1 MHIRENR
8 RWYAMENGNL
18 WNSMEAL
25 RREIERTF
33 SQGGFRPRPF
43 QTAFLPGQ
51 AARRY
56 PLINLHEN
64 QDTLYV
70 EALAPGV
77 EPASLELSVVGH
89 TLTISGEKRRLPED
103 IKPEAF
109 HRSEREAG
117 RFRRSIELPVE
128 VDANHVK
135 ADYRNGLLL
144 VTLPK
149 SERAKPKQI
158 SVQVA

>member
-1 MHIRENR
+1 
-8 RWYAMENGNL
+8 MENGNR
-18 WNSMEAL
+18 WNNMEAL
-25 RREIERTF
+25 RREIDRAFE
-33 SQGGFRPRPF
+33 QVGFRPAPFF
-43 QTAFLPGQ
+43 QTAFLPGR

-70 EALAPGV
+70 EALAPGID
-77 EPASLELSVVGH
+77 PASLELSVMDH
-89 TLTISGEKRRLPED
+89 TLTISGEKRRHPED

-117 RFRRSIELPVE
+117 RFRRSIELPIE
-128 VDANHVK
+128 VDANNVK

-158 SVQVA
+158 AVQVA

>member
-1 MHIRENR
+1 
-8 RWYAMENGNL
+8 MENGNL
-18 WNSMEAL
+18 WNNMATL
-25 RREIERTF
+25 RREIDRAF
-33 SQGGFRPRPF
+33 AQFDFRPEPF
-43 QTAFLPGQ
+43 FHTAFLPGR

-56 PLINLHEN
+56 PLINLHEDR
-64 QDTLYV
+64 DTVYV

-77 EPASLELSVVGH
+77 DPASLELSVVDH
-89 TLTISGEKRRLPED
+89 TLTISGEKQRHPES

-117 RFRRSIELPVE
+117 RFMRAIALPRD
-128 VDANHVK
+128 VDAANVK

-149 SERAKPKQI
+149 TEQAKPKQI
-158 SVQVA
+158 TVQVA

>member
-1 MHIRENR
+1 
-8 RWYAMENGNL
+8 MENGNR
-18 WNSMEAL
+18 WNNMNAL
-25 RREIERTF
+25 RSEIDRAFE
-33 SQGGFRPRPF
+33 QWGFRPEPF
-43 QTAFLPGQ
+43 FPTAFLPGR

-56 PLINLHEN
+56 PLINLHEDR
-64 QDTLYV
+64 DTLHV

-77 EPASLELSVVGH
+77 EPGSLELSVVGH
-89 TLTISGEKRRLPED
+89 TLTISGEKRRHPED

-117 RFRRSIELPVE
+117 RFKRSIELPLE
-128 VDANHVK
+128 VDAAKIK

-149 SERAKPKQI
+149 ADRAKPKQI
-158 SVQVA
+158 TVQVA

>member
-1 MHIRENR
+1 
-8 RWYAMENGNL
+8 MENGNL
-18 WNSMEAL
+18 WNNMEAL
-25 RREIERTF
+25 RREIDRAF
-33 SQGGFRPRPF
+33 AQFDFRPASSF
-43 QTAFLPGQ
+43 QTAFLPGR

-56 PLINLHEN
+56 PLINLHED
-64 QDTLYV
+64 QDTVYV

-77 EPASLELSVVGH
+77 DPASLELSVVNH
-89 TLTISGEKRRLPED
+89 TLTISGEKQRHPEA

-117 RFRRSIELPVE
+117 RFMRSIELPRE
-128 VDANHVK
+128 VDAAKVK

-149 SERAKPKQI
+149 AERAKPKQI
-158 SVQVA
+158 TVQVA

>member
-1 MHIRENR
+1 
-8 RWYAMENGNL
+8 MENGNL
-18 WNSMEAL
+18 WNNMEAL
-25 RREIERTF
+25 RREIDRAFTQF
-33 SQGGFRPRPF
+33 DFRPAPSF
-43 QTAFLPGQ
+43 HTAFLPGR

-56 PLINLHEN
+56 PLINLHED
-64 QDTLYV
+64 QDTVYV

-77 EPASLELSVVGH
+77 DPASLELSVVNH
-89 TLTISGEKRRLPED
+89 TLTISGEKQRHPEA

-117 RFRRSIELPVE
+117 RFMRSIELPRE
-128 VDANHVK
+128 VDTASVK
-135 ADYRNGLLL
+135 ADYHNGLLL

-158 SVQVA
+158 TVQVA

>member
-1 MHIRENR
+1 
-8 RWYAMENGNL
+8 MENGNL
-18 WNSMEAL
+18 WNNMEAL
-25 RREIERTF
+25 RREIDRAF
-33 SQGGFRPRPF
+33 AQFDFRPAPSF
-43 QTAFLPGQ
+43 HTAFLPGR

-56 PLINLHEN
+56 PLINLHED
-64 QDTLYV
+64 QDTVYV

-77 EPASLELSVVGH
+77 DPASLELSVVNH
-89 TLTISGEKRRLPED
+89 TLTISGEKQRHPEA

-117 RFRRSIELPVE
+117 RFTRTIELPRDM
-128 VDANHVK
+128 DAASVK

-149 SERAKPKQI
+149 AERAKPKQI
-158 SVQVA
+158 TVQVA

>member
-1 MHIRENR
+1 
-8 RWYAMENGNL
+8 MENGNL
-18 WNSMEAL
+18 WNNMEAL
-25 RREIERTF
+25 RREIDRAF
-33 SQGGFRPRPF
+33 AQFDFRPAPSF
-43 QTAFLPGQ
+43 HTAFLPGR

-56 PLINLHEN
+56 PLINLHE
-64 QDTLYV
+64 DRDMVYV

-77 EPASLELSVVGH
+77 DPASLELSVVDH
-89 TLTISGEKRRLPED
+89 TLTISGEKQRHPEA

-117 RFRRSIELPVE
+117 RFTRAIELPRE
-128 VDANHVK
+128 VDAANVK

-149 SERAKPKQI
+149 AERAKPKQI
-158 SVQVA
+158 TVQVA

>member
-1 MHIRENR
+1 
-8 RWYAMENGNL
+8 MENGNL
-18 WNSMEAL
+18 WNNMEAL
-25 RREIERTF
+25 RREIDRAF
-33 SQGGFRPRPF
+33 AQFDFRPTPF
-43 QTAFLPGQ
+43 SHTAFLPGR

-56 PLINLHEN
+56 PLINLYEDR
-64 QDTLYV
+64 DTVYV

-77 EPASLELSVVGH
+77 DPASFELSVVDH
-89 TLTISGEKRRLPED
+89 TLTISGEKQRHPEA

-117 RFRRSIELPVE
+117 RFTRAVELSRD
-128 VDANHVK
+128 VDTTNVK

-149 SERAKPKQI
+149 AERAKPKQI
-158 SVQVA
+158 AVQVA

>member
-1 MHIRENR
+1 
-8 RWYAMENGNL
+8 MENGNL
-18 WNSMEAL
+18 WNNMEAL
-25 RREIERTF
+25 RREIDRAF
-33 SQGGFRPRPF
+33 AQFDFRPAPSF
-43 QTAFLPGQ
+43 HTAFLPGR

-56 PLINLHEN
+56 PLINLHED
-64 QDTLYV
+64 QDTVYV

-77 EPASLELSVVGH
+77 DPASLELSVVNH
-89 TLTISGEKRRLPED
+89 TLTISGEKQRHPEA

-117 RFRRSIELPVE
+117 RFTRTIELPRE
-128 VDANHVK
+128 VDATSVK

-149 SERAKPKQI
+149 AERAKPKQI
-158 SVQVA
+158 TVQVA

>member
-1 MHIRENR
+1 M
-8 RWYAMENGNL
+8 ANGNR
-18 WNSMEAL
+18 WNNMEAL
-25 RREIERTF
+25 RSGIDRAFEQF
-33 SQGGFRPRPF
+33 NFRPQPFF

-56 PLINLHEN
+56 PLINLHDE

-77 EPASLELSVVGH
+77 EPASMELTVVGH
-89 TLTISGEKRRLPED
+89 TLTIAGEKRRHPDD

-109 HRSEREAG
+109 HRSERAAG
-117 RFRRSIELPVE
+117 RFRRSIELPLE
-128 VDANHVK
+128 VDATKVK
-135 ADYRNGLLL
+135 ADYHNGLLL

-158 SVQVA
+158 PVQVAETQGR

>member
-1 MHIRENR
+1 
-8 RWYAMENGNL
+8 MENGNL
-18 WNSMEAL
+18 WNNMEAL
-25 RREIERTF
+25 RREIDRAFTQF
-33 SQGGFRPRPF
+33 DFRPAPSF
-43 QTAFLPGQ
+43 HTAFLPGR

-56 PLINLHEN
+56 PLINLHEDR
-64 QDTLYV
+64 DTLYV

-77 EPASLELSVVGH
+77 DPASLELSVVDH
-89 TLTISGEKRRLPED
+89 TLTISGEKQRHPEA

-117 RFRRSIELPVE
+117 RFMRSIELPRE
-128 VDANHVK
+128 VDTASVK
-135 ADYRNGLLL
+135 ADYHNGLLL

-158 SVQVA
+158 TVQVA

>member
-1 MHIRENR
+1 
-8 RWYAMENGNL
+8 MENGNL
-18 WNSMEAL
+18 WNNMEAL
-25 RREIERTF
+25 RREIDRVFT
-33 SQGGFRPRPF
+33 QGGSRQGPF
-43 QTAFLPGQ
+43 QTAFLPGR

-56 PLINLHEN
+56 PLINVHEN

-77 EPASLELSVVGH
+77 EPESLELAMMER

-103 IKPEAF
+103 IKPDAF

-117 RFRRSIELPVE
+117 RFRRSIELPAE
-128 VDANHVK
+128 VDTNEVK

-149 SERAKPKQI
+149 SARAKPKQI
-158 SVQVA
+158 TVQVA